1 MPKDGLL
8 SGLGL
13 PLRVSR
19 EDEGKNGTRTR
30 RTPLAT
36 MLVDAGFVTV
46 EQIEDANAECTRT
59 GERLGEVIVRH
70 GWATE
75 EDVARLLAEQFELPF
90 LANDSFAV
98 EPEAGEALSQKDA
111 RLLEACPIG
120 FMDGA
125 LVVAIDDAAEARFKE
140 VRGLLGDKT
149 LFVIVT
155 PTTLKGLYDEVWTA
169 DTPEPDAKET
179 EVTEQMERIEPAP
192 ELDTAEILEALDAL
206 ETVLTAGATAAADVR
221 SHLGRLVETSAAT
234 QRELEEH
241 RARFATHDETRRQDL
256 DRIAELEAELAR
268 RTQFVDDLRAKLGDV
283 VSGLEAAG

>member
-1 MPKDGLL
+1 MAKEGLL
-8 SGLGL
+8 SGLWL
-13 PLRVSR
+13 LLRVSR
-19 EDEGKNGTRTR
+19 EDDGKNGTRIR

-70 GWATE
+70 GWASE

-90 LANDSFAV
+90 LASDSFAV
-98 EPEAGEALSQKDA
+98 EQEAGEAMSQKDA
-111 RLLEACPIG
+111 HLLEACPIG

-125 LVVAIDDAAEARFKE
+125 LVVAIDDPAEARFKE
-140 VRGLLGDKT
+140 VRELLGDKT

-155 PTTLKGLYDEVWTA
+155 PTTLKGLYDEVWSGEARDTEAQETA
-169 DTPEPDAKET
+169 TSDPVEE
-179 EVTEQMERIEPAP
+179 IEPAP
-192 ELDTAEILEALDAL
+192 ELDTTEILGALDAL
-206 ETVLTAGATAAADVR
+206 ETALAAGATAAADVR
-221 SHLGRLVETSAAT
+221 SRLGTLVETSEAA

-241 RARFATHDETRRQDL
+241 RARLTSHDEARRQDL

-268 RTQFVDDLRAKLGDV
+268 RTQFVDDLKAKLGDV

>member
-13 PLRVSR
+13 PLRASR
-19 EDEGKNGTRTR
+19 EDDPKNGTRTR

-36 MLVDAGFVTV
+36 MLVDAGFVTI
-46 EQIEDANAECTRT
+46 EQVEDANAECTRT

-70 GWATE
+70 GWASE

-90 LANDSFAV
+90 LAHDSFAV
-98 EPEAGEALSQKDA
+98 EAEAGEALSQKDA

-140 VRGLLGDKT
+140 VRELLGDKT

-155 PTTLKGLYDEVWTA
+155 PTTLKGLYDEVWSG
-169 DTPEPDAKET
+169 DTREPEAPPAAAAEPT
-179 EVTEQMERIEPAP
+179 EEIEAAP
-192 ELDTAEILEALDAL
+192 ELDTTEILGALDAL
-206 ETVLTAGATAAADVR
+206 EAALAAGATAAAEVR
-221 SHLGRLVETSAAT
+221 SRLGTLVETSTAA
-234 QRELEEH
+234 QRELEGH
-241 RARFATHDETRRQDL
+241 RARLASQDETRRQDL
-256 DRIAELEAELAR
+256 DRIAELEADLAR
-268 RTQFVDDLRAKLGDV
+268 RTQFVDDLKAKLGDV
-283 VSGLEAAG
+283 VSGLEAVG